1 MGRTIGIDLG
11 TTNSCMA
18 FVDEQGEANV
28 IINAEG
34 GRTTPSV
41 VARTADGEYLTGAS
55 ARRQAATNAEDTLFS
70 VKRLMGQRFDE
81 RSVQE
86 TIARYPF
93 RVERADNGDAWV
105 RLGGESMAPPEV
117 AAMILQKLKA
127 DAEQYLGEDVTDAVI
142 TVPAYFD
149 DGQRN
154 ATKAAGEI
162 AGLNVRR
169 IINEPTAAALAYGMD
184 TAIAQ
189 SDQPTSPIHLAVYD
203 LGGGT
208 FDISI
213 LRLDS
218 GVVDVVAT
226 SGNAFLG
233 GDDFDALIVE
243 HLLDDFRRDTGLDLS
258 NDAAALM
265 RVKEAAETA
274 KRELSTTQTARV
286 NLPYISADQ
295 SGPKHLECELSRE
308 QLDEWA
314 ADLVQATIEPCEQ
327 ALSDAQLMPGD
338 IDQVALIGGQTRMPL
353 VQEVVRNYFG
363 REPSRGVNPDE
374 VVAVGAALQGGILGG
389 DVEQALLLLDVT
401 SQTLGTSIVGDVF
414 SPIIERNTS
423 IPTSSSEN
431 YVTVAD
437 NQTEM
442 LIDILQ
448 GESRTASENR
458 ELGKFRLR
466 GLRAAP
472 AGEASAELTFM
483 LDADGILSARAYDAD
498 TGAEAEITLQ
508 DAVGLTGSQIE
519 EMTQKAER
527 RRQAELDRAR

>member
-1 MGRTIGIDLG
+1 MPRAIGIDLG

-18 FVDEQGEANV
+18 FVDEQGDANV

-41 VARTADGEYLTGAS
+41 VARTADREYLVGAS
-55 ARRQAATNAEDTLFS
+55 AQRQAATNPEHTLFS
-70 VKRLMGQRFDE
+70 VKRLMGQRFND

-93 RVERADNGDAWV
+93 QVERADNGDAWV
-105 RLGGESMAPPEV
+105 RLGGEQMAPPEV

-189 SDQPTSPIHLAVYD
+189 SDQPAAPMNLAVYD

-226 SGNAFLG
+226 SGDAFLG

-243 HLLDDFRRDTGLDLS
+243 HLLDDFRRDAGIDLAA
-258 NDAAALM
+258 DPAALT

-274 KRELSTTQTARV
+274 KRELSTTQMARV
-286 NLPYISADQ
+286 NLPYITANQD
-295 SGPKHLECELSRE
+295 GPKHLECELTRE

-314 ADLVQATIEPCEQ
+314 DDLVQATLGPCEQ
-327 ALSDAQLMPGD
+327 ALSDAQLSPAD

-353 VQEVVRNYFG
+353 VQEVVRSYFG
-363 REPSRGVNPDE
+363 REPSRSVNPDE
-374 VVAVGAALQGGILGG
+374 VVAVGAALQGGIMGG
-389 DVEQALLLLDVT
+389 KVERALLLLDVT
-401 SQTLGTSIVGDVF
+401 SQTLGTAIIGDVF

-431 YVTVAD
+431 YHTTAN
-437 NQTEM
+437 NQTAMRIE
-442 LIDILQ
+442 ILQ
-448 GESRTASENR
+448 GESPTASANR
-458 ELGKFRLR
+458 ELGVFTLS
-466 GLRAAP
+466 GLRSAP
-472 AGEASAELTFM
+472 AGEAGAEVTFS

-498 TGAEAEITLQ
+498 TGAEAQITLE
-508 DAVGLTGSQIE
+508 DAVGLTASQIE

-527 RRQAELDRAR
+527 RRQDIDRAR